1 VTAWEVLDGGE
12 GWIVVLAVAVA
23 DDGSGVA
30 VVSAAAAEVVVV
42 QESQTESNMLPQAI
56 PAAMSAVIA
65 RRDRSSWMCC
75 LNCTE
80 KSCCLAGPS
89 GKKSAGSFGRLG
101 SLSWCCFG

>member
-1 VTAWEVLDGGE
+1 VAAWEVLDGGE
-12 GWIVVLAVAVA
+12 GWIVVLAVA

-30 VVSAAAAEVVVV
+30 VVSAAGVVVV
-42 QESQTESNMLPQAI
+42 LQESQTESNMLPQAI

-101 SLSWCCFG
+101 NLSWCCFG